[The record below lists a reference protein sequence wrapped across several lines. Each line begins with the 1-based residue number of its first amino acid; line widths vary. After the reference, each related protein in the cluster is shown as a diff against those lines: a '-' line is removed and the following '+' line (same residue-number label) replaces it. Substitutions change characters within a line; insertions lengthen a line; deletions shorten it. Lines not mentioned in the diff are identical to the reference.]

1 MKKIKSA
8 RKDTTDNKFIA
19 AEEKQADQSL
29 RQRDALLDAIAQSA
43 LKLLEAPDWRTEI
56 NELLRLLGEATNASH
71 AYLFENHLDE
81 NLQLVTSQK
90 YEWVGAGQKAQ
101 IDNPDFQNL
110 PVLEDGMSDWYSMV
124 SIGKPF
130 YNTTKIFASEWQ
142 VFEGRQEIKTLLDV
156 PIFVDG
162 TWWGVIGFD
171 DCVREMAWSQAEI
184 HAMQVA
190 ASMLG
195 AAIKRQQTDA
205 ALRASEDKFHSTFHH
220 TFVPMII
227 GRLSDRVI
235 VDINEAF
242 TNELGYKAA
251 EAIGRSASE
260 LRLWADPE
268 EHAQHRELL
277 EKQGYIHEFKA
288 KFRRSSGET
297 GVALLSA
304 APITVNGE
312 ACVLYT
318 LYNITKIEELLV
330 ELQNKNNELESFT
343 YTVSHDLKAPLITI
357 GGFVGYLEKDVLTG
371 NLAKTKQDVQ
381 RIMDAVLKMQR
392 LLNELLELSRIGRF
406 IKKPEVANM
415 GDMAREAVR
424 LTQGQLAANNITVKI
439 DENLPDVEVD
449 RHRLVEAIQNLIGNA
464 SKFMSGQPN
473 PEIRIGVRKKNGEHI
488 FFISDNGMGIEPAY
502 HERIFGLFNKLDAK
516 TDGTGIGLALVKR
529 IIEFHGGKV
538 WVESE
543 LGNGATFC
551 FTLGNAY
558 LTTQS

>member
-1 MKKIKSA
+1 MKKIKSTVDKT
-8 RKDTTDNKFIA
+8 KDNTRIA
-19 AEEKQADQSL
+19 AKDKQAGKSL

-43 LKLLEAPDWRTEI
+43 LKLLEAPDWRSEI
-56 NELLRLLGEATNASH
+56 NDLLRLLGEVTNASH
-71 AYLFENHLDE
+71 AYLFETHLDE
-81 NLQLVTSQK
+81 NQQLVTSQK
-90 YEWVGAGQKAQ
+90 YEWAGMGQKAE
-101 IDNPDFQNL
+101 INNPDFQNV
-110 PVLEDGMSDWYSMV
+110 PVLEEGMSDWYSMV
-124 SIGKPF
+124 SIGQPF
-130 YNTTKIFASEWQ
+130 YNTTKIFAPEWQ
-142 VFEGRQEIKTLLDV
+142 DIESRQKIKTLLDV

-162 TWWGVIGFD
+162 RWWGVIGFD
-171 DCVREMAWSQAEI
+171 DCVREMAWSQAEV

-195 AAIKRQQTDA
+195 AAIKRQQTDT

-242 TNELGYKAA
+242 SNELGYKKD
-251 EAIGRSASE
+251 EVLGRKASE
-260 LRLWADPE
+260 LRLWVDPE
-268 EHAQHRELL
+268 EHARHHELL
-277 EKQGYIHEFKA
+277 EAQGYIRELKA
-288 KFRRSSGET
+288 KFRRSSGDV
-297 GVALLSA
+297 GVALVSV
-304 APITVNGE
+304 APITVNSE

-357 GGFVGYLEKDVLTG
+357 GGFVGYLEKDVATG
-371 NLAKTKQDVQ
+371 NSIKAKQDVQ

-406 IKKPEVANM
+406 INKPEIANM
-415 GDMAREAVR
+415 GDVAKEAVR
-424 LTQGQLAANNITVKI
+424 LTQGQLTANKVAIQI
-439 DENLPDVEVD
+439 EDNLPNVEVD
-449 RHRLVEAIQNLIGNA
+449 RSRLVEAIQNLIENA
-464 SKFMSGQPN
+464 SKFMGEQSS
-473 PEIRIGVRKKNGEHI
+473 PEIKIGLRRKNGEQI
-488 FFISDNGMGIEPAY
+488 FYVSDNGMGIEPIY

-529 IIEFHGGKV
+529 IIEFHGGRI

-543 LGNGATFC
+543 LENGTTFC
-551 FTLGNAY
+551 FTLGDTQM
-558 LTTQS
+558 TTQK